1 MGGEKTMS
9 TESSKD
15 LVRAYFVAFRD
26 QDQAWWDRFIA
37 PDFVRHDPGL
47 DFEVRGPT
55 GVAKLGKVLH
65 GGLSDIKMPIDEVIT
80 EGDRVLARLRF
91 QGRHTG
97 EFQGIPATG
106 KAVDIVVMDY
116 FRIAD
121 GRLAEH
127 WALMDNLT
135 MLKQI
140 GAVDA

>member
-1 MGGEKTMS
+1 MS
-9 TESSKD
+9 MESNKD

-26 QDQAWWDRFIA
+26 RDATWWDRFIA

-47 DFEVRGPT
+47 DFEVRGPA
-55 GVAKLGKVLH
+55 GVAKLAEVLH
-65 GGLSDIKMPIDEVIT
+65 GGLSDIDMRIDEVIA

-97 EFQGIPATG
+97 EFQGVPATG
-106 KAVDIVVMDY
+106 KSVDIAVMDF
-116 FRIAD
+116 FRVAG

>member
-1 MGGEKTMS
+1 M
-9 TESSKD
+9 
-15 LVRAYFVAFRD
+15 
-26 QDQAWWDRFIA
+26 
-37 PDFVRHDPGL
+37 
-47 DFEVRGPT
+47 
-55 GVAKLGKVLH
+55 LH
-65 GGLSDIKMPIDEVIT
+65 GGLSDIEMPIDEVIA

-140 GAVDA
+140 GAVGA

>member
-1 MGGEKTMS
+1 MS
-9 TESSKD
+9 MESNKD

-26 QDQAWWDRFIA
+26 RDATWWDRFIA

-47 DFEVRGPT
+47 DFEVRGPA
-55 GVAKLGKVLH
+55 GVAKLAEGLH
-65 GGLSDIKMPIDEVIT
+65 GGLSDIDMRIDEVIA
-80 EGDRVLARLRF
+80 EGDHVLARLRF

-97 EFQGIPATG
+97 EFQGVPATG
-106 KAVDIVVMDY
+106 KAVDIAVMD
-116 FRIAD
+116 FFHVAG

>member
-1 MGGEKTMS
+1 MS
-9 TESSKD
+9 MESNKD

-26 QDQAWWDRFIA
+26 RDVTWWDRFIA

-47 DFEVRGPT
+47 DFEVLGPA
-55 GVAKLGKVLH
+55 GVAKLAEVLH
-65 GGLSDIKMPIDEVIT
+65 GGLSDIDMRIDEVIA

-97 EFQGIPATG
+97 EFQGVPATG
-106 KAVDIVVMDY
+106 KAVDIAVMD
-116 FRIAD
+116 FFHVAG